1 MRRIFVALSVAASLH
16 ATTLNELFDALK
28 QHSVTKVDEMQVQ
41 NAKVA
46 KETVRSKLYP
56 KIDLF
61 AKYDH
66 YSDPTGMVPVP
77 PNTLFPM
84 IQDQSIAQPFSRNVL
99 REGAS
104 FSMPLFVKSIYTL
117 GEKAEAMHKS
127 AEAKK
132 KINLIKNEALIVGAN
147 ANLLYL
153 TQLEKSL
160 STKERS
166 LRETQKTLKIKV
178 ENGRTPE
185 SALYKIDDALN
196 QINITKNAI
205 ALQKEQVVSSIRTL
219 TGITLKEPV
228 KMPEASVA
236 INTQKVRSL
245 EPLELK
251 LQAQLREMQAKKERL
266 YPSVVAY
273 GNYSFSQAKA
283 YNNDKH
289 VHEKYGNI
297 GVVFNLPLF
306 AMDDYKEIQKAK
318 VEYKKEEIQLQKQKD
333 ELLSKAQ
340 MLQNSLPLLEN
351 SIKLSKKSIENK
363 KRLLEIAKVNYN
375 SGRLSTEEY
384 LRYEDE
390 QVSAKAALYKAKA
403 QKWQTLMQLCVI
415 YGNNIEEII
424 Q

>member
-28 QHSVTKVDEMQVQ
+28 QHSVTKADEMQVQ

-84 IQDQSIAQPFSRNVL
+84 IKDQSIAQPFSRNVL

-117 GEKAEAMHKS
+117 GEKAEAIHKS

-132 KINLIKNEALIVGAN
+132 RINLIKNEALIVGAN

-160 STKERS
+160 LTKERS
-166 LRETQKTLKIKV
+166 LRETQKTLMIKV
-178 ENGRTPE
+178 ENGRSPVA
-185 SALYKIDDALN
+185 ALYKVDDALN
-196 QINITKNAI
+196 QININKNAI
-205 ALQKEQVVSSIRTL
+205 ALQKEQLLSSIRAL

-228 KMPEASVA
+228 KMPEVPVS
-236 INTQKVRSL
+236 INTKKIRSL

-251 LQAQLREMQAKKERL
+251 LQAKFREMQAEKERL

-273 GNYSFSQAKA
+273 GNYTFSQAEA
-283 YNNDKH
+283 YNNNKN

-297 GVVFNLPLF
+297 GLSVSLPLF
-306 AMDDYKEIQKAK
+306 EMERYKEIQKAK
-318 VEYKKEEIQLQKQKD
+318 VEYRKEEIELEKQRD

-351 SIKLSKKSIENK
+351 SIKLSKKSLENR
-363 KRLLEIAKVNYN
+363 KRLLDIAKVNYN

-390 QVSAKAALYKAKA
+390 LVSAKAALYKAKA

-415 YGNNIEEII
+415 YGNNIEEIV